1 MLLPLVLALATGACG
16 GGSGDALRITDIEVT
31 GETDFGSLE
40 VEVHLFDALDHTFL
54 GCAGQGEGLEDVDA
68 SDVTYAVSAYF
79 RGPDSDFEI
88 DPLDLAGRSIEVQV
102 IEDDTD
108 PCPAPPGPDDDVIG
122 IATGID
128 FYAGQTVA
136 FEDVTLLRIAVE

>member
-79 RGPDSDFEI
+79 RDSDFEI
-88 DPLDLAGRSIEVQV
+88 DPVDLAGRSIEVQV